1 MSKWKAGVSRRRF
14 LSHFLPSDISKPS
27 PHHIIKMN
35 MKYIHKEEFDRRS
48 ICSLSQVLP
57 NHGILALYG
66 APREYLDLGSDDF
79 SRTLA
84 VSG

>member
-1 MSKWKAGVSRRRF
+1 
-14 LSHFLPSDISKPS
+14 
-27 PHHIIKMN
+27 

-66 APREYLDLGSDDF
+66 APTEYLDLGSDDF
-79 SRTLA
+79 NRTLA